1 MAIFQEPLVSE
12 VSWKNNKTHA
22 KLFFRGSRKRVG
34 LLPALWQVALI
45 DRRWRTLSAENGQ
58 SQPRA
63 SKTPR
68 ESNFPFNSY
77 SEGQISRRP
86 MKIPLSNSYSVGTS
100 RGPLKLLLFDS
111 YSKRISKLF
120 LSLFNSYSEGRIW
133 RRPMKLPLFNSYSV
147 WTSRWPSKLFLLL
160 NSY

>member
-1 MAIFQEPLVSE
+1 MGP
-12 VSWKNNKTHA
+12 
-22 KLFFRGSRKRVG
+22 RKRLG
-34 LLPALWQVALI
+34 PLPALWQVALI

-86 MKIPLSNSYSVGTS
+86 MKLPPFDSYSVWTT
-100 RGPLKLLLFDS
+100 RGPLKLLLFYS
-111 YSKRISKLF
+111 YSMGTSRGPLTLF
-120 LSLFNSYSEGRIW
+120 LSLFNSYSEGQILIMN
-133 RRPMKLPLFNSYSV
+133 MKLPLSNSYPV
-147 WTSRWPSKLFLLL
+147 GTSRWPMKLLL
-160 NSY
+160 LLFISYSKEHRDDQ

>member
-1 MAIFQEPLVSE
+1 MGP
-12 VSWKNNKTHA
+12 
-22 KLFFRGSRKRVG
+22 RKRVG

-68 ESNFPFNSY
+68 ESNFPFNSD

-86 MKIPLSNSYSVGTS
+86 MKIPLFNSYSVWTSKGPLQPLLFNSYSVGTSRWPLKVFNSYSEGQILRRPVKLPLSNSYSVGTS
-100 RGPLKLLLFDS
+100 RWPL
-111 YSKRISKLF
+111 KLF
-120 LSLFNSYSEGRIW
+120 LSLFNSYSEGW
-133 RRPMKLPLFNSYSV
+133 TKRRCLE
-147 WTSRWPSKLFLLL
+147 FLNQLVFL
-160 NSY
+160 V